1 MSTPVMVIV
10 AVFIVA
16 FAAIYIWFAFFNEPK
31 KSGFIYERNIND
43 KEELFSVLNNNN
55 DGGEPLI
62 AYANVSNKKLNDDPW
77 RNNLPIFTVPC
88 EERGLVLGVS
98 RSGKTNYLLAQLI
111 SWMRSGKSF
120 VASDVKP
127 ELWGILKWNGV
138 FEYYGYDD
146 VVFNPTDPLSQTYN
160 MFDDLG
166 ADADTE
172 ILELIEILIPAR
184 DAFSDSARRILRA
197 VMSHLRTVN
206 GSVSLLQARN
216 YIDEYTDVEDMM
228 DELLESPSDVAVTNA
243 KAVKRS
249 SGGDRFIAS
258 ATNALSSALQFL
270 DNKIIAKNIDSSDF
284 SLRERLQQPRQAIFL
299 QFDKRYQQTTRALF
313 GATLSHTLRL
323 LEVDYANRE
332 DVFVAL
338 DELINAA
345 PIPNLTKKL
354 NVIGSSKMPLFMYV
368 QALDGLT
375 EVYGDQAA
383 NLIMSSCTLKVC
395 YRVNDFNTAQTFSN
409 MIGNIDVK
417 NWSVTETP
425 RVNEAGRSYKDTS
438 TTESISRRPL
448 VEPAELYALE
458 KNQAI
463 VLYQGKSAKMKMPT
477 YYEDT
482 PAYERAKYVS
492 PSALAAYLENADAVE
507 Y

>member
-10 AVFIVA
+10 AIFIVA
-16 FAAIYIWFAFFNEPK
+16 FAAIFIWLTFFNTSE
-31 KSGFIYERNIND
+31 KSGFTYERSID
-43 KEELFSVLNNNN
+43 DTKELFSVLNNNN
-55 DGGEPLI
+55 DGGEPLV
-62 AYANVSNKKLNDDPW
+62 AYANIGNKKLDNDPW
-77 RNNLPIFTVPC
+77 RDDLPIFTVPC

-127 ELWGILKWNGV
+127 ELWGILKVNGV
-138 FEYYGYDD
+138 FERYGYED
-146 VVFNPTDPLSQTYN
+146 VVFNPTDPLSQKYN
-160 MFDDLG
+160 MFNDLG
-166 ADADTE
+166 VDADTE
-172 ILELIEILIPAR
+172 IVELIEIFIPS
-184 DAFSDSARRILRA
+184 DDVFSDLARRILRA
-197 VMSHLRTVN
+197 VMLHLRTVN

-216 YIDEYTDVEDMM
+216 YIDKYIDVEDMM
-228 DELLESPSDVAVTNA
+228 DELLESPSDIAISNA

-249 SGGDRFIAS
+249 GGNERFTAS
-258 ATNALSSALQFL
+258 AVNALSSALQFL
-270 DNKIIAKNIDSSDF
+270 DNTTIAANIDSSDF

-299 QFDKRYQQTTRALF
+299 QFDKQYQQTTRELF

-323 LEVDYANRE
+323 LEVEYANRD

-368 QALDGLT
+368 QSLDGLT

-395 YRVNDFNTAQTFSN
+395 YRVNDFDTAQTFSN
-409 MIGNIDVK
+409 MIGEINVK
-417 NWSVTETP
+417 SWSVTETP

-438 TTESISRRPL
+438 RTESIGRKAL
-448 VEPAELYALE
+448 IEPAALQGLE
-458 KNQAI
+458 TNQAI
-463 VLYQGKSAKMKMPT
+463 ILYQGRSAKMIMPT

-482 PAYERAKYVS
+482 PAVERAKYVT
-492 PSALAAYLENADAVE
+492 PSALAVYLEKLTQLT
-507 Y
+507 

>member
-1 MSTPVMVIV
+1 MPVMVIV
-10 AVFIVA
+10 AVFLLA
-16 FAAIYIWFAFFNEPK
+16 FAAIYIWFSFFNETK
-31 KSGFIYERNIND
+31 KSGFIYERSIDD
-43 KEELFSVLNNNN
+43 KEELFRVLNNND

-62 AYANVSNKKLNDDPW
+62 AYANVSNKKLKDDPW
-77 RNNLPIFTVPC
+77 RNDLPIFTVPC

-146 VVFNPTDPLSQTYN
+146 VVFNPTDPLSQKYN

-172 ILELIEILIPAR
+172 IIELIEILIPAH

-197 VMSHLRTVN
+197 VMLHLRTVN

-216 YIDEYTDVEDMM
+216 YIDEYIDVEDMM
-228 DELLESPSDVAVTNA
+228 DELLESPSDIAVTNA

-270 DNKIIAKNIDSSDF
+270 DNKTIAKNIDSSDF

-299 QFDKRYQQTTRALF
+299 QFDKQYQQTTRELF

-323 LEVDYANRE
+323 LEVDYANRD

-375 EVYGDQAA
+375 DVYGDQAA

-395 YRVNDFNTAQTFSN
+395 YRVNDFDTAQRFSN
-409 MIGNIDVK
+409 MIGNITVRD
-417 NWSVTETP
+417 WGTTETP
-425 RVNEAGRSYKDTS
+425 RVSEAGRSYNDTNR
-438 TTESISRRPL
+438 TERVIRQAL
-448 VEPAELYALE
+448 IEPAALQKLE

-463 VLYQGKSAKMKMPT
+463 VLYQGHSAKMLMPT

>member
-10 AVFIVA
+10 AIFIVA
-16 FAAIYIWFAFFNEPK
+16 FAAIYIWFAFLNEPK
-31 KSGFIYERNIND
+31 KSGFIYERSIDD
-43 KEELFSVLNNNN
+43 KKELFSVLNNNN

-62 AYANVSNKKLNDDPW
+62 TYANVSNKKLDNDPW
-77 RNNLPIFTVPC
+77 RNDLPIFTVPC

-138 FEYYGYDD
+138 FEYYGYED
-146 VVFNPTDPLSQTYN
+146 VVFNPTDPLSQKYN

-166 ADADTE
+166 VDADTE
-172 ILELIEILIPAR
+172 IIELIEIFIPSD

-197 VMSHLRTVN
+197 VMLHLRAVN

-216 YIDEYTDVEDMM
+216 YIDKYIDVEDMM
-228 DELLESPSDVAVTNA
+228 DELLDSPSDIAVSNA

-249 SGGDRFIAS
+249 GGNERFIAS
-258 ATNALSSALQFL
+258 AVNALSSALQFL
-270 DNKIIAKNIDSSDF
+270 DNTTIADNIDSSDF

-299 QFDKRYQQTTRALF
+299 QFDKQYQQTTRELF

-323 LEVDYANRE
+323 LEVEYANRD

-395 YRVNDFNTAQTFSN
+395 YRVNDFETARTFSN
-409 MIGNIDVK
+409 MIGNINVK
-417 NWSVTETP
+417 SWSVTEAH
-425 RVNEAGRSYKDTS
+425 RVNEAGRSHNDTS
-438 TTESISRRPL
+438 TTEGISRQAL
-448 VEPAELYALE
+448 VEPAELQKLE
-458 KNQAI
+458 TNQAI
-463 VLYQGKSAKMKMPT
+463 VLYQGRSAKMMMPT

-482 PAYERAKYVS
+482 PADERAKYVT
-492 PSALAAYLENADAVE
+492 PSTLAVYLEE
-507 Y
+507 LEELT

>member
-1 MSTPVMVIV
+1 MSMPQMVIV
-10 AVFIVA
+10 GFFILALGGIAVWSI
-16 FAAIYIWFAFFNEPK
+16 FFNKPK
-31 KSGFIYERNIND
+31 KSGFIYESSIDD
-43 KEELFSVLNNNN
+43 KKELFSVLNNNS

-62 AYANVSNKKLNDDPW
+62 AYANVSNKKLNNDPW
-77 RNNLPIFTVPC
+77 RDNLPIFTVPC

-127 ELWGILKWNGV
+127 ELWGILKGNGV
-138 FEYYGYDD
+138 FEYYGYED
-146 VVFNPTDPLSQTYN
+146 VVFNPTDPLSQKYN
-160 MFDDLG
+160 MFEDLG

-172 ILELIEILIPAR
+172 LVELIEILIPSD

-197 VMSHLRTVN
+197 VMLHLRAVN
-206 GSVSLLQARN
+206 DSVSLLQARN
-216 YIDEYTDVEDMM
+216 YIDKYIDVEDMM
-228 DELLESPSDVAVTNA
+228 DELLESPSDIAVSNA
-243 KAVKRS
+243 KAIKRS
-249 SGGDRFIAS
+249 SGGDRFIAA

-270 DNKIIAKNIDSSDF
+270 DNKTIAKNIDSSDF

-299 QFDKRYQQTTRALF
+299 QFDKQCQQTTRELF

-323 LEVDYANRE
+323 LEVEYSDRE

-409 MIGNIDVK
+409 MIGNINVK
-417 NWSVTETP
+417 SWSVTETP

-438 TTESISRRPL
+438 TTESIGRHAL
-448 VEPAELYALE
+448 VEPAELQKLE

-463 VLYQGKSAKMKMPT
+463 VLYQGKSARMFMPV

-492 PSALAAYLENADAVE
+492 PSSLAIYLEHAEAIE
-507 Y
+507 G